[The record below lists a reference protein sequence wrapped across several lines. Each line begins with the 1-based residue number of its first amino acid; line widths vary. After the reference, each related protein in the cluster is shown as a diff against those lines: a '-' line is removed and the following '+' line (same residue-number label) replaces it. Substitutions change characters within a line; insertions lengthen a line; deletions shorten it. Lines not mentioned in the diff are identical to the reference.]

1 MSEKTIVILVLG
13 VLIFDFLLDL
23 LLNFL
28 NEKSSKKPIP
38 EELKG
43 VYDDEKYQKSQD
55 YQNNW
60 AGTAHNNSVG
70 GSNTVPD
77 GTYYYIVT
85 LKNSGI
91 DPINGYIYVGTK

>member
-55 YQNNW
+55 YQNTTGRFGKISG
-60 AGTAHNNSVG
+60 ALSL
-70 GSNTVPD
+70 
-77 GTYYYIVT
+77 IVW
-85 LKNSGI
+85 
-91 DPINGYIYVGTK
+91 